1 MEQAITVKGIGKISS
16 RPDRI
21 VLSMQV
27 RAESP
32 GYEATLDL
40 AAMQQESLRKAAADC
55 GVDKNNLKT
64 EHFGIHTRYDLVG
77 DGNGRD
83 TSVFTG
89 YECCQVMTLQFP
101 MDMKLLADLLAAL
114 SVSEAKPVYRI
125 RFTVSDSDK
134 IKADLLRDAAQTAR
148 AQAAI
153 LAEALHVTLGEIL
166 SVEYSRGVINL
177 YSHTEPEWG
186 FADRQ
191 CASAGHFVDI
201 EPEDIQAS
209 DTVTFVWGIRQG
221 TNDPE
226 PQESILQRKSLR

>member
-55 GVDKNNLKT
+55 GMDKNDLKT

-89 YECCQVMTLQFP
+89 YECSQVMTLQFP

-153 LAEALHVTLGEIL
+153 LAEALHV
-166 SVEYSRGVINL
+166 SA
-177 YSHTEPEWG
+177 
-186 FADRQ
+186 FRQ
-191 CASAGHFVDI
+191 
-201 EPEDIQAS
+201 
-209 DTVTFVWGIRQG
+209 RYRY
-221 TNDPE
+221 
-226 PQESILQRKSLR
+226 RKHRYG